1 MSSATAAVAMAIF
14 LATGSVA
21 VRAESFDA
29 TAKRF
34 IEEMAG
40 EAINVITAGKI
51 TEDERTTR
59 FRKLLNEN
67 FAIHAI
73 GRFVLGRYWRNA
85 SDAEQAEYLKLF
97 EDFIVVTYVNRFAE
111 YTGETLDVIQA
122 VQQGDEG
129 DKDVLVRSEIKR
141 PKGQPPIQVDWRV
154 RSPNGRPLI
163 VDVVVEGVSM
173 SQTQRSEFGSVIKRG
188 GDRISALLDALRQ
201 KTASLQSR
209 ELGAPLKKN

>member
-122 VQQGDEG
+122 VQQGDE
-129 DKDVLVRSEIKR
+129 
-141 PKGQPPIQVDWRV
+141 
-154 RSPNGRPLI
+154 
-163 VDVVVEGVSM
+163 
-173 SQTQRSEFGSVIKRG
+173 
-188 GDRISALLDALRQ
+188 
-201 KTASLQSR
+201 
-209 ELGAPLKKN
+209 